1 MLDFLRFRK
10 ASSAFRTRS
19 SERDSEVDAQ
29 RVASISRAIDA
40 ALVSSQSE
48 QAGLRRRLDDVLARV
63 AVTAGND
70 CDEYLHREQ
79 DDTTLQNQLN
89 SEIAAAERRLHELE
103 TAIRHFQSLSALLDS
118 LFPEH
123 APPASD

>member
-19 SERDSEVDAQ
+19 SERDIEVDTQ
-29 RVASISRAIDA
+29 RLASISRSIDA

-79 DDTTLQNQLN
+79 DDTTLQLN
-89 SEIAAAERRLHELE
+89 CEIAAAERRLHELE
-103 TAIRHFQSLSALLDS
+103 AAIRHFQSLAALLAS